1 MLMKTARLSVHQF
14 GFAGLGLALL
24 LTIGACA
31 SGTGGGPGAAGTTG
45 SGGGGGTLS
54 CSGTQMAC
62 NGSCID
68 TSADSNNCGGCGIP
82 CLGGHVCQSSVCVC
96 GSGTMECNGS
106 CVASDATH
114 CGTCTNVCQSGQ
126 LCSGGQCTSMCA
138 GTTCGTACCTGTQ
151 VCMNNACVEPT
162 GTGGTTGGGGV
173 GGGAAGTSG
182 TAGRGGTT
190 GAGGAGNV
198 AGVLDGVM
206 MTGPCLRDTEPSVCA
221 TVSGNCPNTG
231 ISDIALRGVL
241 TTDKTVTLGGD
252 PATTYTIVLH
262 VQGEVESKNYTNG
275 TDQNSS
281 LTSPRADGWRG
292 HNGGA
297 NPVPQTNNAYNVY
310 MLRVTDPGA
319 TARDF
324 FLNSLEPPGVENH
337 TTYGIDYTT
346 PAAGSPGALTA
357 KGGATIR
364 VVAADSNCSMIK
376 NCGPS
381 VSGSTCLSPII
392 LQNIEPTAV
401 SKNPSFNFSNAYN
414 GQWIVLTV
422 KSVTP

>member
-1 MLMKTARLSVHQF
+1 MKRVVLVS
-14 GFAGLGLALL
+14 LGLILAAGYVGCLPADDGGVV
-24 LTIGACA
+24 T
-31 SGTGGGPGAAGTTG
+31 TGKGGSNGGSGPGMAGTTG
-45 SGGGGGTLS
+45 SGG
-54 CSGTQMAC
+54 
-62 NGSCID
+62 D
-68 TSADSNNCGGCGIP
+68 
-82 CLGGHVCQSSVCVC
+82 
-96 GSGTMECNGS
+96 
-106 CVASDATH
+106 
-114 CGTCTNVCQSGQ
+114 NVTGD
-126 LCSGGQCTSMCA
+126 A
-138 GTTCGTACCTGTQ
+138 GTTGQGGSVAGTTGNGGSTAGTTG
-151 VCMNNACVEPT
+151 NGGSTAGTT
-162 GTGGTTGGGGV
+162 GTGGRGGTTGAGGST
-173 GGGAAGTSG
+173 AGTTG

-346 PAAGSPGALTA
+346 PAAGMPGALTA

>member
-1 MLMKTARLSVHQF
+1 
-14 GFAGLGLALL
+14 
-24 LTIGACA
+24 
-31 SGTGGGPGAAGTTG
+31 
-45 SGGGGGTLS
+45 
-54 CSGTQMAC
+54 
-62 NGSCID
+62 
-68 TSADSNNCGGCGIP
+68 
-82 CLGGHVCQSSVCVC
+82 
-96 GSGTMECNGS
+96 
-106 CVASDATH
+106 
-114 CGTCTNVCQSGQ
+114 
-126 LCSGGQCTSMCA
+126 
-138 GTTCGTACCTGTQ
+138 
-151 VCMNNACVEPT
+151 
-162 GTGGTTGGGGV
+162 
-173 GGGAAGTSG
+173 
-182 TAGRGGTT
+182 
-190 GAGGAGNV
+190 
-198 AGVLDGVM
+198 VM

-275 TDQNSS
+275 TDQNSA